1 MTNPLEI
8 KLTPEIDASYYEGN
22 SRIDGRTGYPAA
34 IYQADYRVKNI
45 GPENQAREYLAAN
58 RALLGLSK
66 ADISGLRLHAVRTD
80 AAGTVVRLRQTW
92 KGLPV
97 NKNAEITIHIITR

>member
-1 MTNPLEI
+1 M
-8 KLTPEIDASYYEGN
+8 
-22 SRIDGRTGYPAA
+22 
-34 IYQADYRVKNI
+34 KNI

-58 RALLGLSK
+58 RALLGLTK

-80 AAGTVVRLRQTW
+80 DAGTVVRLRQTW

-97 NKNAEITIHIITR
+97 NKNAEITIHISAITSSIM